1 MSINAALPCSGFSST
16 TKSVVIC
23 TARTCIHKFQSR
35 YILSRPPS
43 RAQGVSNSLPTPTQ
57 AASLPLAGL
66 CGVSSLC
73 PPTRQISQA
82 SSSSNGRLR
91 LASTRF
97 RMRFNRTHRF
107 AWGNAADYEL
117 MRAVFPL
124 ANLFKSRDHEHA
136 LLDLANGYCSAAV
149 LTPPAWQVSL
159 LYLLPRTAP
168 FLPTPVHLLLSSLT
182 PSEHVALPRLLPCTQ
197 LRISLPGAASLVLIY
212 SRHACHS
219 HDANNQVLQKRQKRS
234 LNPQF
239 LTLIRYHSHRSLG
252 ASKNSTATAPCSTWG
267 DQCIR

>member
-1 MSINAALPCSGFSST
+1 MFWFFEHDQVGGDLHGKDVYSQISISLYLTTATFTSAGGQQFTPHSNAGRLFAFSWALWCLLTVSSYT
-16 TKSVVIC
+16 ANLASFLVVK
-23 TARTCIHKFQSR
+23 RS
-35 YILSRPPS
+35 
-43 RAQGVSNSLPTPTQ
+43 
-57 AASLPLAGL
+57 AASGINSIQDAIQQNA
-66 CGVSSLC
+66 
-73 PPTRQISQA
+73 QICV
-82 SSSSNGRLR
+82 
-91 LASTRF
+91 
-97 RMRFNRTHRF
+97 
-107 AWGNAADYEL
+107 WGDAADYEL
-117 MRAVFPL
+117 MRAEFPL

-182 PSEHVALPRLLPCTQ
+182 PSEHVALPCLLPCTQ

>member
-1 MSINAALPCSGFSST
+1 MSMRFWILQTAIAALP
-16 TKSVVIC
+16 
-23 TARTCIHKFQSR
+23 
-35 YILSRPPS
+35 
-43 RAQGVSNSLPTPTQ
+43 
-57 AASLPLAGL
+57 
-66 CGVSSLC
+66 
-73 PPTRQISQA
+73 
-82 SSSSNGRLR
+82 
-91 LASTRF
+91 
-97 RMRFNRTHRF
+97 
-107 AWGNAADYEL
+107 
-117 MRAVFPL
+117 
-124 ANLFKSRDHEHA
+124 
-136 LLDLANGYCSAAV
+136 
-149 LTPPAWQVSL
+149 SL
-159 LYLLPRTAP
+159 LLLLGRSLSCTFCPAPLPSAP

>member
-1 MSINAALPCSGFSST
+1 MFWFFEHDQVGGDLHGKDVYSQISISLYLTTATFTSAGGQQFTPHSNAGRLFAFSWALWCLLTVSSYT
-16 TKSVVIC
+16 ANLASFLVVK
-23 TARTCIHKFQSR
+23 RS
-35 YILSRPPS
+35 
-43 RAQGVSNSLPTPTQ
+43 
-57 AASLPLAGL
+57 AASGINSIQDAIQQNA
-66 CGVSSLC
+66 
-73 PPTRQISQA
+73 QICV
-82 SSSSNGRLR
+82 
-91 LASTRF
+91 
-97 RMRFNRTHRF
+97 
-107 AWGNAADYEL
+107 WGDAADYEL
-117 MRAVFPL
+117 MRAEFPL

-182 PSEHVALPRLLPCTQ
+182 PSEHVALPCLLPCTQ

-239 LTLIRYHSHRSLG
+239 LTLIRYHSLRSLG